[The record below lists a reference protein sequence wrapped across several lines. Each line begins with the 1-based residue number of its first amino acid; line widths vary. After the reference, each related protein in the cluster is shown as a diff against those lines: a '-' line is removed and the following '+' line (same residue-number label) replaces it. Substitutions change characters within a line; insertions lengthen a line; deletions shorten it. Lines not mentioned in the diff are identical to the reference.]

1 MTMET
6 NARYGGKP
14 LLRLLECYVL
24 WAIEE
29 LPERESSSL
38 ASMTPKL
45 QNLYKSNGSWQEI
58 IAGTVNMDA
67 NMPDRLKALWARNTE
82 IARQNGTVLTP
93 QQFAE
98 MVVDDNFAD

>member
-1 MTMET
+1 MHA
-6 NARYGGKP
+6 NPRYVGKP

-29 LPERESSSL
+29 LPEKDASSL
-38 ASMTPKL
+38 VSMTPKL
-45 QNLYKSNGSWQEI
+45 QNLYSSDGQWQDV
-58 IAGTVNMDA
+58 IAAIVGMDSE
-67 NMPDRLKALWARNTE
+67 MPKRLKALWRRNTE

-98 MVVDDNFAD
+98 MVIDENFAG